1 MQRQSLGRV
10 ERSRRA
16 FLTEREGDG
25 SHDHLHLGARAAP
38 DAGQRENTETVAK
51 QKQPPSAFSLDTM
64 RGARAR

>member
-16 FLTEREGDG
+16 FLRERESDG
-25 SHDHLHLGARAAP
+25 SHDHLHLGPAL

-51 QKQPPSAFSLDTM
+51 QKQPPSAGLDTM
-64 RGARAR
+64 RGARAL

>member
-16 FLTEREGDG
+16 FLREREGDG
-25 SHDHLHLGARAAP
+25 SHDHLHLGPTP

-51 QKQPPSAFSLDTM
+51 QKQPPSAGLDTV